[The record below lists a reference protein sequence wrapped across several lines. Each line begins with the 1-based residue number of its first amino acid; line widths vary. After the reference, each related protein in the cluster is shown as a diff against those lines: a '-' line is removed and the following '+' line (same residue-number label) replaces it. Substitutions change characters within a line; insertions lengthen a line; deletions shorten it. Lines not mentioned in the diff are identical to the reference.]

1 MLNFLL
7 EPRDQGRLRW
17 YRPIRLPGSLG
28 QMIPLVRNALSGWPR
43 VCAGV
48 SGDDPR
54 MISIM
59 SYLAWSIALGF
70 RLDKVG
76 GPTELPPG

>member
-1 MLNFLL
+1 M
-7 EPRDQGRLRW
+7 G
-17 YRPIRLPGSLG
+17 
-28 QMIPLVRNALSGWPR
+28 
-43 VCAGV
+43 CAGV
-48 SGDDPR
+48 SGEDPR

>member
-1 MLNFLL
+1 MVSTH
-7 EPRDQGRLRW
+7 PTTGKS
-17 YRPIRLPGSLG
+17 RPDDTTGEKRY
-28 QMIPLVRNALSGWPR
+28 LSGWPR
-43 VCAGV
+43 GCAGV
-48 SGDDPR
+48 SGEGPR

>member
-1 MLNFLL
+1 MVSTH
-7 EPRDQGRLRW
+7 PTTGKS
-17 YRPIRLPGSLG
+17 RPDDTPGEKRS
-28 QMIPLVRNALSGWPR
+28 LSGWPR

-48 SGDDPR
+48 SGEDPR

>member
-1 MLNFLL
+1 MASTH
-7 EPRDQGRLRW
+7 PITGKS
-17 YRPIRLPGSLG
+17 RPDDTTGEKRS
-28 QMIPLVRNALSGWPR
+28 LSGWPMGAPGS
-43 VCAGV
+43 AGR
-48 SGDDPR
+48 DPR